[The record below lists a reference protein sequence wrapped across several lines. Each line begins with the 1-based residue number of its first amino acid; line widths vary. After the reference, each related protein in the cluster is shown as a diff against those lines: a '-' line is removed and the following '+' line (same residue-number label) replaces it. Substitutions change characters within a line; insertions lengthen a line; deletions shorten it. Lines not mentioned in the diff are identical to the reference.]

1 MQEDRTNRRA
11 TMRPAIWSESDPNRN
26 IALMLSCEHQA
37 PQLVGPRL
45 LFDHLVCERE
55 QRRGYFHS

>member
-1 MQEDRTNRRA
+1 MTGTA
-11 TMRPAIWSESDPNRN
+11 AFDPNRN

-55 QRRGYFHS
+55 QLWRDF